1 MKSETIKYAL
11 QERAI
16 PLKKRK
22 GFLNLRQTWPLHVFL
37 LPSVVLLLIF
47 SYAPMVGFA
56 IGFQDFK
63 PWLGIFGSPFVG
75 LKHFRFMF
83 HDPTALQVIWNT
95 LVIAVFKI
103 IAGAIA
109 PFTFALLLN
118 EVLAVIFKRII
129 QSLVYLPH
137 FISWVILGGILT
149 DLLSTNG
156 MINQLLVGM
165 GLDKIFFLGSGNW
178 YRFTLVV
185 SDVWKDFGFGTIIY
199 LAAMAGINPNMYE
212 AADID
217 GANNWQKTIHI
228 TIPAVV
234 PIAIVIVTLSL
245 GNILNAGFDQVFN
258 TYNPLVYPKGDIIDT
273 YVYRIGLQQGSFS
286 FATAVGF
293 FKSVIGFIL
302 IATTYKLA
310 SKYAN
315 YRIF

>member
-1 MKSETIKYAL
+1 MKTESINYPL
-11 QERAI
+11 QDRAT
-16 PLKKRK
+16 PLRKRNNL
-22 GFLNLRQTWPLHVFL
+22 LNLRKTWPLHVFL

-47 SYAPMVGFA
+47 SYTPMVGFA

-75 LKHFRFMF
+75 WKHFKFMF

-103 IAGAIA
+103 IAGSLA
-109 PFTFALLLN
+109 PFIFALLLN
-118 EVLAVIFKRII
+118 EVRVVIFKRVV

-156 MINQLLVGM
+156 MINQLLVGL
-165 GLDKIFFLGSGNW
+165 GFDKIFFLGSGNW

-199 LAAMAGINPNMYE
+199 LAAMAGINPNLY
-212 AADID
+212 
-217 GANNWQKTIHI
+217 GANNLQKTIHI
-228 TIPAVV
+228 TIPSVI

-273 YVYRIGLQQGSFS
+273 YVYRIGLQQGAFS

-302 IATTYKLA
+302 IATTYRLA
-310 SKYAN
+310 TKYAN

>member
-22 GFLNLRQTWPLHVFL
+22 GFFNLRQTWPLHVFL

-47 SYAPMVGFA
+47 SYTPMVGFA

-63 PWLGIFGSPFVG
+63 PWLGLFGSPFVG

-95 LVIAVFKI
+95 LIIAVFKI
-103 IAGAIA
+103 IAGALA

-118 EVLAVIFKRII
+118 EVRAVIFKRII

-156 MINQLLVGM
+156 MINQLLLWI
-165 GLDKIFFLGSGNW
+165 GLDRIFFLGSGNW

-273 YVYRIGLQQGSFS
+273 YVYRIGLQQGSYS

-293 FKSVIGFIL
+293 FKSIIGFIL

>member
-1 MKSETIKYAL
+1 MKTESINYPM
-11 QERAI
+11 QERATT
-16 PLKKRK
+16 LKKRK
-22 GFLNLRQTWPLHVFL
+22 NLLNFKQTWPLHVFL

-47 SYAPMVGFA
+47 SYTPMVGFI

-75 LKHFRFMF
+75 LKHFKFMF
-83 HDPTALQVIWNT
+83 HDPTAVQVIWNT
-95 LVIAVFKI
+95 LVIAVLKI
-103 IAGAIA
+103 IAGSLA
-109 PFTFALLLN
+109 PFIFALLLN
-118 EVLAVIFKRII
+118 EVRIVIFKRVV

-156 MINQLLVGM
+156 MINQLLMAV
-165 GLDKIFFLGSGNW
+165 GLDRIFFLGSGNW
-178 YRFTLVV
+178 YRFTLVF

-217 GANNWQKTIHI
+217 GANNFQKTIHI
-228 TIPAVV
+228 TIPSVI
-234 PIAIVIVTLSL
+234 PIAIVIVTLAL

-302 IATTYKLA
+302 IATTYRLA

>member
-1 MKSETIKYAL
+1 MKTESINYPM
-11 QERAI
+11 QERATT
-16 PLKKRK
+16 LKKRK
-22 GFLNLRQTWPLHVFL
+22 NLLNLKQTWPLHVFL

-47 SYAPMVGFA
+47 SYTPMVGFV

-75 LKHFRFMF
+75 WKHFKFMF
-83 HDPTALQVIWNT
+83 HDPTAVQVIWNT
-95 LVIAVFKI
+95 LVIAVLKI
-103 IAGAIA
+103 IAGSLA
-109 PFTFALLLN
+109 PFIFALLLN
-118 EVLAVIFKRII
+118 EVRIVIFKRVV

-156 MINQLLVGM
+156 MINQLLLAV
-165 GLDKIFFLGSGNW
+165 GLDRIFFLGSGNW

-217 GANNWQKTIHI
+217 GANNLQKTIHI
-228 TIPAVV
+228 TIPSVI
-234 PIAIVIVTLSL
+234 PIAIVIVTLAL

-302 IATTYKLA
+302 IATTYRLA